1 MTLKS
6 TIYSP
11 FFQEIF
17 WVLEYYQ
24 WMAIVVRLEDRKHE
38 AIMVY
43 DPEKDTLFIVGM
55 DDSKQVGHR
64 TFSKASVEDAKAH
77 IDLLAQ

>member
-1 MTLKS
+1 
-6 TIYSP
+6 
-11 FFQEIF
+11 
-17 WVLEYYQ
+17 
-24 WMAIVVRLEDRKHE
+24 MAIVVRPEDRKHE